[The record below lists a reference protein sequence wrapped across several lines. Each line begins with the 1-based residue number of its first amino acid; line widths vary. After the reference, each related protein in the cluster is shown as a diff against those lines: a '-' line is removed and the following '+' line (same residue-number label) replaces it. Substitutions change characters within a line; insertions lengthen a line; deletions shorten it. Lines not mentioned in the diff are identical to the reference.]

1 MKIKLLFLL
10 IILVLPPTTEGK
22 EPTRVACIGNSI
34 TYGYGLKNRSEEC
47 YPAVLGIMLGE
58 NYTVE
63 NFGISARTLLNK
75 GDHPYMQEK
84 LFTEARAFHPDIVII
99 KLGTNDT
106 KPHNWKYG
114 KEFRKDL
121 SALIDTF
128 RCEGNPRI
136 YLCYPATVYG
146 TKWGINDST
155 IVHGVIPAIK
165 KTARRKKV
173 KIIDLHPPTS
183 GMPENFPDRVHPN
196 ANGARILAQT
206 VYQAITSEKKR

>member
-121 SALIDTF
+121 SALIDSF

-146 TKWGINDST
+146 TKWVST
-155 IVHGVIPAIK
+155 
-165 KTARRKKV
+165 TARLFTALFRLSKKQRE
-173 KIIDLHPPTS
+173 
-183 GMPENFPDRVHPN
+183 G
-196 ANGARILAQT
+196 
-206 VYQAITSEKKR
+206 KK

>member
-106 KPHNWKYG
+106 KPHNW
-114 KEFRKDL
+114 
-121 SALIDTF
+121 
-128 RCEGNPRI
+128 
-136 YLCYPATVYG
+136 
-146 TKWGINDST
+146 
-155 IVHGVIPAIK
+155 
-165 KTARRKKV
+165 
-173 KIIDLHPPTS
+173 
-183 GMPENFPDRVHPN
+183 
-196 ANGARILAQT
+196 
-206 VYQAITSEKKR
+206 

>member
-1 MKIKLLFLL
+1 MLSRSIGDNARRELYGRELRHQCPHAAQQGR
-10 IILVLPPTTEGK
+10 PPLYAG
-22 EPTRVACIGNSI
+22 
-34 TYGYGLKNRSEEC
+34 
-47 YPAVLGIMLGE
+47 
-58 NYTVE
+58 
-63 NFGISARTLLNK
+63 
-75 GDHPYMQEK
+75 
-84 LFTEARAFHPDIVII
+84 RAFRPDIVII

-121 SALIDTF
+121 SALIDSF

-173 KIIDLHPPTS
+173 KIIDLHTPTS

>member
-1 MKIKLLFLL
+1 MQGTYNQCTHLTSEIIQYELTTVLAVLFTEFAIEIQCKYRLLKLLFIARLSEDAAAIIFKDALEFIL
-10 IILVLPPTTEGK
+10 IEIGQYRTTCRHDEI
-22 EPTRVACIGNSI
+22 P
-34 TYGYGLKNRSEEC
+34 
-47 YPAVLGIMLGE
+47 
-58 NYTVE
+58 
-63 NFGISARTLLNK
+63 
-75 GDHPYMQEK
+75 
-84 LFTEARAFHPDIVII
+84 
-99 KLGTNDT
+99 

-121 SALIDTF
+121 SALIDSF

-173 KIIDLHPPTS
+173 KIIDLHTPTS

>member
-1 MKIKLLFLL
+1 MLS
-10 IILVLPPTTEGK
+10 
-22 EPTRVACIGNSI
+22 RSI
-34 TYGYGLKNRSEEC
+34 
-47 YPAVLGIMLGE
+47 GIMLGE

-75 GDHPYMQEK
+75 GDQPYMQEK

-121 SALIDTF
+121 SALIDSF

-173 KIIDLHPPTS
+173 KIIDRVIRS
-183 GMPENFPDRVHPN
+183 GRHRFQNNLISSFFSFFKVPFFSKNFTENFPS
-196 ANGARILAQT
+196 ILNT
-206 VYQAITSEKKR
+206 LTSFYILIV